1 MANYR
6 VGRVGIVP
14 KGAYSASAAYEPLDL
29 VEYSGA
35 SYVNKLACTGMD
47 PTNTTYWQISAQQGA
62 TGPQGPKGDTGETGP
77 QGPKGDTGSV
87 PLPLQMAQVSGLSDA
102 LAAKLDKAGGTV
114 TGAVAITNTTESTSE
129 TTGALVI
136 AGGLGVSGDIYA
148 NVVYGGAWNDY
159 AERRVVQEPDAY
171 TGKCGQVV
179 CETGGDKLALSTQ
192 RMQPCPY
199 VITDTYG
206 MEIGKRDKYALPVA
220 VSGRVLVYVEG
231 DRNDYQLGDVLCA
244 APGGLAC
251 KMTREEVREYPERIL
266 GVVCQVP
273 QYEKWGE
280 YVTVD
285 GRVWIRV

>member
-77 QGPKGDTGSV
+77 QGPKGDTGTV

-114 TGAVAITNTTESTSE
+114 TGAVAITNATQSTSK
-129 TTGALVI
+129 TTGAMVVT
-136 AGGLGVSGDIYA
+136 GGLGVSGDIYA
-148 NVVYGGAWNDY
+148 NRVFGAVWNDY
-159 AERRVVQEPDAY
+159 AERRVV
-171 TGKCGQVV
+171 TGANVHCGQVV
-179 CETGGDKLALSTQ
+179 CEAGDGTLAISTQ
-192 RMQPCPY
+192 RLQAVPY
-199 VITDTYG
+199 VVSDTYG
-206 MEIGKRDKYALPVA
+206 FEIGERQKDTQPVA
-220 VSGRVLVYVEG
+220 VAGRVLVHVEG
-231 DRNDYQLGDVLCA
+231 NRQDFHVGDVVCA
-244 APGGLAC
+244 APQGKAG
-251 KMTREEVREYPERIL
+251 KMTREEIAHYPDRIL
-266 GVVCQVP
+266 GVVTSVP
-273 QYEKWGE
+273 DYDTWADTVQ
-280 YVTVD
+280 VD